1 MLKSYQSPDVNEN
14 VMLQT
19 SSSSSELTRDT
30 KYDFED
36 RAGTGFGV
44 CCVSFGDS
52 DLDLGSFTSLGDSLT
67 QVSGSS
73 MSPGNNDD
81 AYLLLFGSM
90 TFLKTR

>member
-1 MLKSYQSPDVNEN
+1 MNDMLKSCQSPDVNEN

-30 KYDFED
+30 KYDFDD

-52 DLDLGSFTSLGDSLT
+52 DFSLTSLGDSLT